1 MNLISEVQKRLQ
13 LPIYLEND
21 GNTAHLGAVALYD
34 DGAVSGNTLLIT
46 VGTGIGCS
54 IRMDGELFR
63 TPGGIHPE
71 IGHIPTG
78 VSTDVICYCGK
89 NNCMENL
96 FSGTAIN
103 RDCIRFFNQTP
114 EQVMNAVDD
123 PEKMAYRESLISALT
138 NAITE
143 MVGIFNC
150 EQVFISGG
158 MKDFFAKYLIPE
170 TQKRLDQLK
179 PIFGGTTILMPKSDV
194 LFGCL
199 GAALLAKNRYQE
211 RKSASTA

>member
-1 MNLISEVQKRLQ
+1 
-13 LPIYLEND
+13 
-21 GNTAHLGAVALYD
+21 
-34 DGAVSGNTLLIT
+34 
-46 VGTGIGCS
+46 
-54 IRMDGELFR
+54 
-63 TPGGIHPE
+63 
-71 IGHIPTG
+71 
-78 VSTDVICYCGK
+78 
-89 NNCMENL
+89 MENL
-96 FSGTAIN
+96 FSSTAIN